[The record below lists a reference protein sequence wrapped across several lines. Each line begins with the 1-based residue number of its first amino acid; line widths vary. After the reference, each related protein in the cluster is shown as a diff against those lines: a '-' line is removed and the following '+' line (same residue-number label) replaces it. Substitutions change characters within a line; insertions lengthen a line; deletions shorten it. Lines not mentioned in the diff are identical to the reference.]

1 MKVVGISNQGLAY
14 SKIDMYDS
22 FYSFECSDVPNNRAT
37 RFISLEK
44 IFPPTC
50 LITNYTL
57 INSYDA
63 TYAIEKYENK
73 QKFRQIINVDF
84 SKFLF

>member
-22 FYSFECSDVPNNRAT
+22 FYSFEYMVCLIIVLDV
-37 RFISLEK
+37 LLDK

-50 LITNYTL
+50 LIRNFTI
-57 INSYDA
+57 INLNNA
-63 TYAIEKYENK
+63 AYAIEKYEDK